1 MQIMQII
8 LFFTE
13 CGLPAN
19 TDLTKIRGNVYKVGA
34 NLVVNTNEGH
44 VQTTCQVDGTWSI
57 PLPSRQGEPRSRDLR
72 TTDSPAVTT
81 TTALS
86 TMGRY

>member
-1 MQIMQII
+1 MQII

-19 TDLTKIRGNVYKVGA
+19 TDQTKIRGNIYKVGA

-57 PLPSRQGEPRSRDLR
+57 PLPSRPRESISRDLR
-72 TTDSPAVTT
+72 TTDLPAVTT
-81 TTALS
+81 TTALLA
-86 TMGRY
+86 MGRY